1 MRHDYSTLQSSHLDA
16 LMSLLNC
23 CPVSICSL
31 RASYTNLLRIVRVEF
46 CAHLQVSAM
55 ESNCTQILLKGSFHM

>member
-1 MRHDYSTLQSSHLDA
+1 MYMVLEGSFAILVSTTLRSIPLDA

-31 RASYTNLLRIVRVEF
+31 RAL
-46 CAHLQVSAM
+46 
-55 ESNCTQILLKGSFHM
+55 

>member
-1 MRHDYSTLQSSHLDA
+1 MTNQPVFHTSYNLFLMYTEYLYFIMYMVLEGSFAILVSTTLRSIPLDA

-31 RASYTNLLRIVRVEF
+31 RAL
-46 CAHLQVSAM
+46 
-55 ESNCTQILLKGSFHM
+55 

>member
-1 MRHDYSTLQSSHLDA
+1 MYIVLQGSFVISVSSTLRSSPLDA

-31 RASYTNLLRIVRVEF
+31 RALQTKYYES
-46 CAHLQVSAM
+46 CALNFAHTFKFPQ
-55 ESNCTQILLKGSFHM
+55 